1 MRAGEPAT
9 NWTPRAPAGTPR
21 GGRGGRRRS
30 WSHGSSAG
38 EADTVPYRRA
48 QGLEKLKAAHMPP
61 TRQVR

>member
-9 NWTPRAPAGTPR
+9 NWTLRAPAGTW
-21 GGRGGRRRS
+21 GGGG

-38 EADTVPYRRA
+38 EADTVTYRRV
-48 QGLEKLKAAHMPP
+48 QGLEKLKAACMPP